1 MSVLR
6 FMDQINIII
15 NSVKMLKVTF
25 FGLCIFAFRINEN
38 LAKVGE
44 ISPPPTIC
52 KQGKLCFESWSGQD
66 YEGCT
71 EIQESH
77 GNCLNR
83 PNKACYCPYEHPPL
97 YQRGS
102 CKHGQQCEQYVI

>member
-1 MSVLR
+1 MRVLR

-25 FGLCIFAFRINEN
+25 FGLCIFALHINEN
-38 LAKVGE
+38 LAD
-44 ISPPPTIC
+44 IIPDPTVC
-52 KQGKLCFESWSGQD
+52 KQGKLCSESWSGHD

-77 GNCLNR
+77 GNCLNH
-83 PNKACYCPYEHPPL
+83 PNKACFCPYEPPPL

-102 CKHGQQCEQYVI
+102 CKNGQQCEQYVIS

>member
-1 MSVLR
+1 MRVLR

-25 FGLCIFAFRINEN
+25 FALCIFAFHINEN
-38 LAKVGE
+38 LADVP
-44 ISPPPTIC
+44 PPPTIC
-52 KQGKLCFESWSGQD
+52 KQGKLCSESWSGHES
-66 YEGCT
+66 EGCT
-71 EIQESH
+71 EIQESQ

-83 PNKACYCPYEHPPL
+83 PNKACYCPYEPPTPK
-97 YQRGS
+97 RGR